1 MVLRQAVRLLAD
13 GTQLLA
19 GAQAAG
25 RGDGD
30 AGVDTALKAGDAD
43 HEEFIEVGGED
54 RGEIAAFQQRLV
66 FVRGEFEDSLVELQP
81 AEFSVEITIRGQRL
95 FAGLRLALVGFVCLG
110 YVLGDLAAQDS
121 L

>member
-1 MVLRQAVRLLAD
+1 MARSW
-13 GTQLLA
+13 LA

-30 AGVDTALKAGDAD
+30 AGVDTALEAGDAD
-43 HEEFIEVGGED
+43 HEEFTRLEAK
-54 RGEIAAFQQRLV
+54 IAAKLQRSSSGWSSSSASSRTRWLN
-66 FVRGEFEDSLVELQP
+66 
-81 AEFSVEITIRGQRL
+81 FSQLSSRSKIAIRGQRL

>member
-1 MVLRQAVRLLAD
+1 MARSCWR
-13 GTQLLA
+13 
-19 GAQAAG
+19 AQAAG

-30 AGVDTALKAGDAD
+30 AGVDTALEAGDAD

-66 FVRGEFEDSLVELQP
+66 FVLGEFEDSLVELQP
-81 AEFSVEITIRGQRL
+81 AEFSVEIAIRGQRL